1 MPVRV
6 ERADDAGRLV
16 EVRAR
21 RAVGDDAGGAA
32 QPELERDV
40 AQRERLAAPVDERDR
55 PVQVEPVEAPRL
67 GRTGVD
73 QPRLEAV
80 DGGHAAH
87 RGRLEAMLARLEPAA
102 LEAPAVDAHL
112 LDRHVLEADGA
123 ELLRRVLGGR
133 AVLGRAGGA
142 EAERARTEAGEV
154 LDGRAQLRL
163 VDRELART
171 REGIADAWR
180 VGGKTRHAERPGP
193 SMRRPYLRRSRPA
206 SDAMSSRSSARGT
219 SGRSRP

>member
-1 MPVRV
+1 MSQSGK
-6 ERADDAGRLV
+6 AS
-16 EVRAR
+16 R
-21 RAVGDDAGGAA
+21 RQSTSAIA
-32 QPELERDV
+32 
-40 AQRERLAAPVDERDR
+40 

-67 GRTGVD
+67 GRAGVD

-80 DGGHAAH
+80 DGVATPPIEDASK
-87 RGRLEAMLARLEPAA
+87 RCSPASSQRA

-142 EAERARTEAGEV
+142 EAERARAEAGEV

-171 REGIADAWR
+171 REGFVDAWR

-206 SDAMSSRSSARGT
+206 SDAMSS
-219 SGRSRP
+219 PQ